1 MNSVSVR
8 QREERV
14 GGRMGVDVEQLTP
27 GDGEGEGPGTE
38 R

>member
-1 MNSVSVR
+1 MCD
-8 QREERV
+8 REKSEL